1 MNGKYLPCPGKVLPG
16 SEKRGDRVNNDVLV
30 AFSVFQMTFLALDI
44 FIMTKTDR
52 NIARKGEYTWF
63 CVLICTHIAYLLLN
77 TVWTLSEYNV
87 LRLPRQSMMVV
98 CTASMWTVMNCAAS
112 FFLFVVER
120 LQLKRLQSG
129 AGIWLRQIP
138 AVFFTLLIAAT
149 PWTGWVFSLSEEGYF
164 IHGPMYLPTM
174 LAASIYL
181 LTVAVVAVTNLF
193 RQKTRVQRRA
203 NATLLASV
211 LIIISFIVA
220 DGLLSKAS
228 ILPAAIFSVI
238 TGIFITMQEANINSD
253 ALTGMNN
260 RRKAEEYLTD
270 RVRNVSD
277 KKPLYLYMGDLN
289 GFKKINDTYGH
300 AVGDEALI
308 LCSQALKRAIGRYNG
323 FAARYGG
330 DEFLLSWQPD
340 KGVDPDP
347 EQLIL
352 DVNANLRE
360 LGQGKPYELVMTM
373 GYALCSNPKELLI
386 NYIRQADGMLY
397 QRKKAAGVGR

>member
-1 MNGKYLPCPGKVLPG
+1 M
-16 SEKRGDRVNNDVLV
+16 NNDVLI
-30 AFSVFQMTFLALDI
+30 AFSVFQLTFLALDVLI
-44 FIMTKTDR
+44 LTKTDR

-63 CVLICTHIAYLLLN
+63 CVLICTHVAYLLCN
-77 TVWTLSEYNV
+77 SVWTLSEYNA
-87 LRLPRQSMMVV
+87 LHLPRQATMAV
-98 CTASMWTVMNCAAS
+98 CTISMWTVMNCAAS
-112 FFLFVVER
+112 FFLFVVEK
-120 LQLKRLQSG
+120 LQLRRLQSG

-138 AVFFTLLIAAT
+138 AMFFTLLIAVT
-149 PWTGWVFSLSEEGYF
+149 PWTGWVFSLNEEKYF
-164 IHGPMYLPTM
+164 IHGPMYLPAM
-174 LAASIYL
+174 LAASVYL
-181 LTVAVVAVTNLF
+181 LTVAVVAFVNLF
-193 RQKTRVQRRA
+193 KQKTRFQRQA
-203 NATLLASV
+203 NVILIASV
-211 LIIISFIVA
+211 LIIIVFIIA
-220 DGLLSKAS
+220 DGSLSKAS

-260 RRKAEEYLTD
+260 RRKAEDYLTD
-270 RVRNVSD
+270 RVRNTSD

-308 LCSQALKRAIGRYNG
+308 LCSKALKRAIGQYNG

-340 KGVDPDP
+340 KGMEPDP

-352 DVNANLRE
+352 DVNANLRQ

-373 GYALCSNPKELLI
+373 GYALCTDPKEQLI
-386 NYIRQADGMLY
+386 TYIRQADGMLY